1 MAEPRKSTKR
11 TQADKIRIAQQ
22 VCEAYAL
29 GNVTIESCCGEFG
42 ITSRTFWN
50 WAEEISEISDQ
61 YKKAKESHS
70 RLGKEGIREKAMS
83 SLERMILGF
92 HVEEEETEEITNAKG
107 KVVMKK
113 VKRKKKFIAPNATAI
128 IFALK
133 NADPLHWNED
143 LTIDFGGDEQVFK
156 IGDQEIKFK

>member
-1 MAEPRKSTKR
+1 MAENKTTKR
-11 TQADKIRIAQQ
+11 TQADKIRIAQDI
-22 VCEAYAL
+22 CEAYAL

-42 ITSRTFWN
+42 ITFRTLFN
-50 WAEEISEISDQ
+50 WAEEISEISDI
-61 YKKAKESHS
+61 YKKAKETHS
-70 RLGKEGIREKAMS
+70 RANKDGIREKALT
-83 SLERMILGF
+83 SLEKMILGF
-92 HVEEEETEEITNAKG
+92 HVEEEETEEMTNAKG

-113 VKRKKKFIAPNATAI
+113 VKKKKKFISPNVTAI

-143 LTIDFGGDEQVFK
+143 LTIDFGGEEQVFK